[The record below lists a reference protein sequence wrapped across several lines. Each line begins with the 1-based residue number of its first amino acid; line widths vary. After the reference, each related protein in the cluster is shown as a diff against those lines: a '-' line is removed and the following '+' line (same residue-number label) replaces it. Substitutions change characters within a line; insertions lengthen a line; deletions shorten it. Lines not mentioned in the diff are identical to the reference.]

1 VEARVHGDEVPVQAM
16 KVKNMILMKCTYV
29 SLFSSII
36 EPLSPSTETV
46 TSPRLAAR
54 EDLDAAADR
63 ENFWLQELPP
73 ELTFRNAFLPK
84 PINSLG
90 RVAVARFQRLFAV
103 QHGCAGAVAKNLHVG
118 GRHGGEAAHK
128 RSSNRGAV
136 ERHHFPRHKQTCL
149 HLKCLRTGHLPFT
162 GCCPAHAHAAWLIA

>member
-1 VEARVHGDEVPVQAM
+1 MEARVHGDEVPVQAM

-63 ENFWLQELPP
+63 EN
-73 ELTFRNAFLPK
+73 
-84 PINSLG
+84 SLVA
-90 RVAVARFQRLFAV
+90 RVATR
-103 QHGCAGAVAKNLHVG
+103 
-118 GRHGGEAAHK
+118 AH
-128 RSSNRGAV
+128 
-136 ERHHFPRHKQTCL
+136 L
-149 HLKCLRTGHLPFT
+149 
-162 GCCPAHAHAAWLIA
+162 